1 MQNFVK
7 GFAGR
12 HYSIEVESSDTVD
25 SLKAKV
31 EELEGVPAKE
41 QRLIFAGR
49 QLEDGHKLSDYN
61 VVEFSSLNL
70 VMRLLSCRRC
80 PSCTDRYVYVQ
91 TRTSKT
97 ITLQVNEPSDTVT
110 DVRKKISG
118 HQSLFFAGNKLEDDR
133 TFGYYYQIQNDAT
146 LHLDFG
152 TQIFVKML
160 SGKIITL
167 EAEPSDTVGD
177 VEAKIIQ
184 DQHRIIFDGS

>member
-1 MQNFVK
+1 MQIFVK
-7 GFAGR
+7 GFAGI

-160 SGKIITL
+160 NGKTITL
-167 EAEPSDTVGD
+167 EVDPSDTV
-177 VEAKIIQ
+177 VS
-184 DQHRIIFDGS
+184 R